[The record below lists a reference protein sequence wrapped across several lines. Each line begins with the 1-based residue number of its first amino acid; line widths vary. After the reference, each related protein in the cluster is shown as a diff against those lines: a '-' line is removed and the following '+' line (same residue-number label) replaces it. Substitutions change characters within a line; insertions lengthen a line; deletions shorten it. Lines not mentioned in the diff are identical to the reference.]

1 MRTSLLRR
9 EDHDDNL
16 DDWELQVVAA
26 AVMPLCSLNPT
37 AIVMLFQV
45 SSYKAIW
52 THEELQ

>member
-1 MRTSLLRR
+1 MSTSLLRR

-16 DDWELQVVAA
+16 NDWELQVVAA

-37 AIVMLFQV
+37 AIVILFQV